1 MLASALV
8 RRLYVFS
15 AMQTSQGN
23 LDVILKD
30 CQVPA
35 ELLAP
40 LSSRL
45 TSFASRYQP
54 LFART
59 EQRAHCLVVLEGL
72 LGNAPRKTLEPIA
85 TEHELERRPIQRFV
99 GAGAWDDEALMTEL
113 RQDVSEE
120 IAEPDGIITLDS
132 SGFAKKGDDS
142 CGVKRQWCGR
152 LGKKE
157 NCQVGMFLGY
167 VTRKGHTLVDRELI
181 VPKEWCDDP
190 EKRLKCRVPPA
201 LVFRPSW
208 EIATDMLA
216 RHGAELPHRW
226 VVADADFGKSGA
238 FRERMRKQGEQY
250 VTAIAKNRLIRSIN
264 SPFRRSRKKGRESK
278 PAFQQVVKWA
288 AALPT
293 NRFRAVWIRDGEK
306 APIEVLA
313 LVEKVQV
320 KHKGRVGPVETL
332 LVTRHRG
339 ATPEWCFWLVNG
351 EAPLEELV
359 RVAAAR
365 HFIEEDFE
373 RAKGE
378 VGMAHYEVRS
388 YVGWHHHMTLVL
400 MALHFLLREQRRIAQ
415 KNLQSQFRR

>member
-1 MLASALV
+1 ME
-8 RRLYVFS
+8 
-15 AMQTSQGN
+15 TSQNN
-23 LDVILKD
+23 LEVILKD
-30 CQVPA
+30 CQIPG

-40 LSSRL
+40 LKSRL
-45 TSFASRYQP
+45 TSFACRYQP
-54 LFART
+54 LFARE
-59 EQRAHCLVVLEGL
+59 EQRGHCLVVLEGL

-113 RQDVSEE
+113 RQDVKEE
-120 IAEPDGIITLDS
+120 ISEPDGILTLDS
-132 SGFAKKGDDS
+132 SGFAKKGSES

-157 NCQVGMFLGY
+157 NCQVGMYLGY
-167 VTRKGHTLVDRELI
+167 VTRRGHTLVDRELV

-190 EKRLKCRVPPA
+190 ARRAKCYVPRD

-208 EIATDMLA
+208 EVATDMLA
-216 RHGAELPHRW
+216 RHGAELPHKW
-226 VVADADFGKSGA
+226 VVADADFGKSGD
-238 FRERMRKQGEQY
+238 FRARMSAQGEQY
-250 VTAIAKNRLIRSIN
+250 LAAVATNRLIRPVS
-264 SPFRRSRKKGRESK
+264 SPFRRSRKRGRARK
-278 PAFQQVVKWA
+278 PHFQQVVKWA
-288 AALPT
+288 AALPA

-313 LVEKVQV
+313 LVERVQV
-320 KHKGRVGPVETL
+320 KHKGRVSGVETL
-332 LVTRHRG
+332 LVTKHRG
-339 ATPEWCFWLVNG
+339 ASPEWTFWLTNG
-351 EAPLEELV
+351 DAPLEELV

-378 VGMAHYEVRS
+378 AGMTHYEVRS

-415 KNLQSQFRR
+415 KNLPPQCHR